1 MPSPHSASLASP
13 ARRSSL
19 TSICVKDVRPPHAL
33 PFLSITSLP
42 DASSAAHHAHA
53 HTDTDFVALG
63 AQNSSWNVVR
73 AQFDQLLLQ
82 HAAAC
87 GVRVFDQTR
96 VTEVR
101 FAPSARNGKPNGART
116 ADGSGGEHG
125 DRDAAPELGRPT
137 AVAYETVRG
146 GTGEIAFDYLVDAS
160 GRQGVMSTRYMMNRK
175 FNAALRNVAVW
186 GYWRGTG
193 MYGRGTSRENA
204 PWFEAL
210 SDESGWAWFIPL
222 HDGLAS
228 VGVVMDQQL
237 LAARTRTGDIP
248 PAPPSLRTPATLP
261 ASPLAAR
268 YVGLLALAPGL
279 LALLGAGELVG
290 AHGEDG
296 KAPPLARSTSDF
308 SYAADAYA
316 GEGFRVVGDA
326 GGACVSARV
335 CVCLAGA
342 AWRLTA
348 VCDSVHRP
356 VLLVGDPS
364 RHDRRAR
371 RRRVHLRVD
380 QGRLL
385 RARRRAVAHRPRRR
399 FVHEVPGRRD
409 ERVQAD
415 PRAVGQRA
423 RGPGR
428 EQLRQ
433 GVCVLPARHTR
444 RRGRRDPS
452 VRGRNPERARLLRAR
467 IRPDEPR
474 ATRVGAEEAPVHKR
488 EHTQGR
494 RRRHARRVRRGAAAE
509 RGHGEERPTGRALG
523 ADEPAGRPRARRR
536 PGKAGEAPAQPAGL
550 ALALCRRAERGNP
563 PGGSA
568 RGPRGEDGAR
578 QGERAADHPRG
589 ARERREQS

>member
-1 MPSPHSASLASP
+1 MPSVQPPIVRVLSCSLPPHSPMPSVPQKTQILVVGGGPSGSYAAAALALEGFDVVLLEMAKFPRYHIGESLLPSVRHYLRFIGAEDAVAAFGF
-13 ARRSSL
+13 ARKPGAA
-19 TSICVKDVRPPHAL
+19 VKFNQHMREGY
-33 PFLSITSLP
+33 
-42 DASSAAHHAHA
+42 
-53 HTDTDFVALG
+53 TDFVALG

-116 ADGSGGEHG
+116 ADGSAREHG

-326 GGACVSARV
+326 GGACVSAR
-335 CVCLAGA
+335 
-342 AWRLTA
+342 R
-348 VCDSVHRP
+348 S
-356 VLLVGDPS
+356 S
-364 RHDRRAR
+364 
-371 RRRVHLRVD
+371 
-380 QGRLL
+380 
-385 RARRRAVAHRPRRR
+385 
-399 FVHEVPGRRD
+399 
-409 ERVQAD
+409 
-415 PRAVGQRA
+415 
-423 RGPGR
+423 
-428 EQLRQ
+428 
-433 GVCVLPARHTR
+433 TR
-444 RRGRRDPS
+444 SSRRGSISP
-452 VRGRNPERARLLRAR
+452 
-467 IRPDEPR
+467 
-474 ATRVGAEEAPVHKR
+474 
-488 EHTQGR
+488 
-494 RRRHARRVRRGAAAE
+494 
-509 RGHGEERPTGRALG
+509 
-523 ADEPAGRPRARRR
+523 
-536 PGKAGEAPAQPAGL
+536 
-550 ALALCRRAERGNP
+550 
-563 PGGSA
+563 
-568 RGPRGEDGAR
+568 
-578 QGERAADHPRG
+578 
-589 ARERREQS
+589 